1 MSNYEKIGFKEKLK
15 NNKSL
20 ESLLPDIKNNSKSPK
35 KKRDKE
41 NLDYSIQLS
50 PKKKKVNEPSVA
62 VVDPISQIKQILEKE
77 KRNSPQKIVNNV
89 NISAL
94 LPDIN
99 NINNKI
105 YINKENK
112 VERSYSP
119 IKNDRSVNLK
129 NVNNN
134 EHLSQLYHVYAPYLK
149 VNPSNHNNHIINNNY
164 NSHNNKYNKYENR
177 QKNNMD
183 KYYEYNHLKKTELNN
198 ANKKIINRRLSPL
211 SKRI

>member
-105 YINKENK
+105 
-112 VERSYSP
+112 
-119 IKNDRSVNLK
+119 
-129 NVNNN
+129 
-134 EHLSQLYHVYAPYLK
+134 
-149 VNPSNHNNHIINNNY
+149 
-164 NSHNNKYNKYENR
+164 
-177 QKNNMD
+177 
-183 KYYEYNHLKKTELNN
+183 
-198 ANKKIINRRLSPL
+198 
-211 SKRI
+211 